1 MQCMA
6 TNDVFHHLIR
16 LLQIHKD
23 KALLVEIFQAAGVE
37 MTKAKLKAW
46 DTKTG
51 QPARGYREMPTAALQ
66 AFIDELYRRKLVV
79 CDDDA

>member
-1 MQCMA
+1 MQFMP
-6 TNDVFHHLIR
+6 TNDVFHHIIR

-23 KALLVEIFQAAGVE
+23 KDLIIEIFKSAGVE
-37 MTKAKLKAW
+37 VSKSKLKAW

-51 QPARGYREMPTAALQ
+51 RPVPGYREMPKEDLQ
-66 AFIDELYRRKLVV
+66 AFIDELYQRKLVE